1 MSDQH
6 PHLLTL
12 ECLKDEIARTEAL
25 VRDHE
30 NAIASLPG
38 AHPQTYATRAKLQAA
53 KLRLARLCAQGRNL
67 QAELQ
72 G

>member
-6 PHLLTL
+6 PRLLTL
-12 ECLKDEIARTEAL
+12 ECLKGEIARTEAM

-30 NAIASLPG
+30 TTIARLPG
-38 AHPQTYATRAKLQAA
+38 AHPQAYATRAKLQAA
-53 KLRLARLCAQGRNL
+53 KLRLARLYGQGRNL
-67 QAELQ
+67 QAQLQ